1 MRIDNQAIKFVDGN
15 VGLAEF
21 LNVSDSRL
29 KEIGITYPF
38 QRKRVLFGLL
48 KFHEHKFKKSLIP
61 LPNVSTKPLA
71 VNKYFDAIAR
81 CLKYLV
87 VLKASLDFVER
98 DELFDQ
104 SVELT
109 DDSKTYL
116 DGIEEF
122 LQIIEGETNSLI
134 RQFKPV
140 SRSIV
145 GTIKIERNVTVEL
158 NLEIISFTCHFSLKR
173 ISLHVHL

>member
-1 MRIDNQAIKFVDGN
+1 MLTGMRTDNQAIKFVDGK

-29 KEIGITYPF
+29 KEIGISYPF

-48 KFHEHKFKKSLIP
+48 KFHEYKYKKSLTQ

-71 VNKYFDAIAR
+71 VNEYFDAIAR
-81 CLKYLV
+81 CIKYLV

-98 DELFDQ
+98 AELFDQ
-104 SVELT
+104 SVQLT

-116 DGIEEF
+116 DGIKEC
-122 LQIIEGETNSLI
+122 LQMVEDETNSLI
-134 RQFKPV
+134 RQFKHV
-140 SRSIV
+140 SRSIAV
-145 GTIKIERNVTVEL
+145 TINYIY
-158 NLEIISFTCHFSLKR
+158 
-173 ISLHVHL
+173 